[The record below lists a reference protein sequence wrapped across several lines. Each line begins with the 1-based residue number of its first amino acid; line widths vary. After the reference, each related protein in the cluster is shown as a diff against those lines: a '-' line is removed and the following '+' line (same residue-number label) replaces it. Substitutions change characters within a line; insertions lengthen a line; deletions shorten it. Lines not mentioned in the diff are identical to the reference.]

1 MEIASKVFSLGNSNA
16 IRLPHLM
23 MEALSLKAGDP
34 ITIEVLNHQEL
45 LVKKTANRATYP
57 SIREL
62 FAGYSGDY
70 KPLEMEADDGIGKEL
85 L

>member
-23 MEALSLKAGDP
+23 MEALSLKAGDA
-34 ITIEVLNHQEL
+34 ITLEILNHQEL
-45 LVKKTANRATYP
+45 LVRKRTVHTAYP

-62 FAGYSGDY
+62 FTGYSGGY
-70 KPLEMEADDGIGKEL
+70 EPVEMEADDGIGKEL